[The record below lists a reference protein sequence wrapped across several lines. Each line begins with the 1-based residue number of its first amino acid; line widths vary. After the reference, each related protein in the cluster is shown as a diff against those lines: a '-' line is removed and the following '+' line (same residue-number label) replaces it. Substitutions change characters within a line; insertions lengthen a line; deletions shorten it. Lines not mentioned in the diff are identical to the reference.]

1 MAGNPG
7 TYVLVTRPR
16 AQGQA
21 FAARLKARFG
31 GAINITQS
39 PLLEI
44 RLLDADLSL
53 QGVGWLLFTSA
64 NGVRGFAALSER
76 RDIPALCVGD
86 RTAQMAAT
94 LGMTVESAA
103 GTVDD
108 LLDLARARACASG
121 GGSGDAFLYLRG
133 ATVARPLVKMMRDA
147 GLKAREAVVYEQVAL
162 SLTSEGRAL
171 FDGRRK
177 VIVPLFSPR
186 SARLFIEASQ
196 GLDTTAACIVC
207 ISRNVAE
214 QFDSERLD
222 QIRVASAP
230 NSLAVEREIAA
241 IL

>member
-31 GAINITQS
+31 ESINITQS

-44 RLLDADLSL
+44 RYLDADLSL

-108 LLDLARARACASG
+108 LLELARARAGVSRG
-121 GGSGDAFLYLRG
+121 AFLYLRG
-133 ATVARPLVKMMRDA
+133 KKVARPLVRMLRDA
-147 GLKAREAVVYEQVAL
+147 GLNAREAVVYEQLPRPMTPQA
-162 SLTSEGRAL
+162 RDL
-171 FDGRRK
+171 FDGARR
-177 VIVPLFSPR
+177 VVVPLFSPR
-186 SARLFIEASQ
+186 SANVFMEQVQ
-196 GLDTTAACIVC
+196 GLDTSATTVVC
-207 ISRNVAE
+207 ISGNVAD
-214 QFDSERLD
+214 QLERARFG
-222 QIRVASAP
+222 QVRIASAP
-230 NSLAVEREIAA
+230 NAAAVEREIAA
-241 IL
+241 II

>member
-21 FAARLKARFG
+21 FSARLKARFG
-31 GAINITQS
+31 ESINIIQS

-44 RLLDADLSL
+44 RLLKADLSL

-86 RTAQMAAT
+86 RTAQVANDV
-94 LGMTVESAA
+94 GMTVRSAS

-108 LLDLARARACASG
+108 LVALAQQVAQG
-121 GGSGDAFLYLRG
+121 TQEAFLYLRG
-133 ATVARPLVKMMRDA
+133 RKVARPLVKMLRDA
-147 GLKAREAVVYEQVAL
+147 GLIAREAVVYEQLSVPLTPVA
-162 SLTSEGRAL
+162 RAL
-171 FDGRRK
+171 FDGTRR

-186 SARLFIEASQ
+186 SAALFVEGVQ
-196 GLDTTAACIVC
+196 GLDTSATQVVC
-207 ISRNVAE
+207 ISRKVAAQVDATVFRE
-214 QFDSERLD
+214 VRIAHRPDSE
-222 QIRVASAP
+222 S
-230 NSLAVEREIAA
+230 VEREIAT
-241 IL
+241 IV

>member
-7 TYVLVTRPR
+7 TYVLVTRPDE
-16 AQGQA
+16 QGQA

-31 GAINITQS
+31 ESINVVQS

-44 RLLDADLSL
+44 RLLKADLSL

-108 LLDLARARACASG
+108 LLELARAKA
-121 GGSGDAFLYLRG
+121 GDSRGAFLYLRG
-133 ATVARPLVKMMRDA
+133 RKVARPLVRMLRDQ
-147 GLKAREAVVYEQVAL
+147 GLNAREAVVYEQL
-162 SLTSEGRAL
+162 SRPLTPQARDL
-171 FDGRRK
+171 FDGARK
-177 VIVPLFSPR
+177 VVVPLFSPR
-186 SARLFIEASQ
+186 SAKLFMEQ
-196 GLDTTAACIVC
+196 VRRLDTSASRVVC
-207 ISRNVAE
+207 ISDNVADQLE
-214 QFDSERLD
+214 SARFDLVR
-222 QIRVASAP
+222 IASAP
-230 NSLAVEREIAA
+230 NAAAVEREIAA
-241 IL
+241 II